1 MKLED
6 LHNKYSGHAWLIGNG
21 PSLRETS
28 LELLKDEYSF
38 GVNMIHLYY
47 PYTTWRPTFYVS
59 TSTLADK
66 YRGVANQAQIAFM
79 PDSVP
84 GNYVKLNIHE
94 GDWSDDISKGISK
107 WATVMF
113 ATMQIA
119 IYIGFNP
126 LYLLGCDLDY
136 GTEKTHMVPD
146 HPKVPRDKIE
156 QENRNQYKAHQIAK
170 ENCDRLGIKVINCT
184 TGGMLDMY
192 PRMDIKNVL

>member
-6 LHNKYSGHAWLIGNG
+6 LHNEYSGRAWLIGNG

-28 LELLKDEYSF
+28 LESLKDEYSF

-47 PYTTWRPTFYVS
+47 PCTTWRPTFYVS
-59 TSTLADK
+59 TSTLADR

-79 PDSVP
+79 PESVP

-94 GDWSDDISKGISK
+94 GDWSDDISQGISK

-119 IYIGFNP
+119 IYLGFNP

-136 GTEKTHMVPD
+136 EAEQTHMVPD
-146 HPKVPRDKIE
+146 HPVVPPDKIE

-170 ENCDRLGIKVINCT
+170 ENCDRLGIEVINCT
-184 TGGMLDMY
+184 PGGMLDMY